1 MRPSKALSEALGHSL
16 GSIGNRHGSRF
27 LFFLGFVALVALVA
41 GCRVPLP
48 PVPEPPS
55 LVLLGGRVVD
65 PESGLDAVRNLAID
79 GGRIRA
85 ISENELTGHEVIDVS
100 GLVVAP
106 GFVDLHSHA
115 QTPLGQHFQVLDG
128 VTTALELE
136 SGSYPVAAMGTY
148 PPIDIALHPLINFGA
163 SVGHAWLRGQIIG
176 GHEAPTGIDDVYARI
191 RRGESAAALDGPA
204 FTQPLSPEQL
214 PMLRAGLNRGLDQG
228 GLGIGFLLDYMSE
241 VVTDDEM
248 QVIFEVAASR
258 KAPIFVHI
266 RRGIAGDPSGLL
278 EVIAWAKKT
287 GAPVHICHVQ
297 ANAMSAIEE
306 FMALI
311 RQAQADGVQISTES
325 FPYNAGSTSISAAVF
340 SRNWQEI
347 FDITY
352 EDVEWP
358 ATGER
363 FDEALWNRYRKE
375 QPEGTV
381 VHHYNREAWTRV
393 ATLAPDVAVASDGL
407 PVLGSGSGVPPW
419 GIGTFSRILG
429 KYVREEKS
437 LSLMD
442 AVNKMS
448 LLPAKILEGWAPALL
463 RKGRVRVGADAD
475 LTIFNLATVTD
486 HATFGDPL
494 QASTG
499 IEYVLVGGKV
509 VVRQGTLVENV
520 RPGQRVLAP
529 LKDH

>member
-1 MRPSKALSEALGHSL
+1 MQTRSVFSDSMAALLGL
-16 GSIGNRHGSRF
+16 GSRAVG
-27 LFFLGFVALVALVA
+27 LVALGIFVG
-41 GCRVPLP
+41 GCQAPPPPAPDLP
-48 PVPEPPS
+48 N
-55 LVLLGGRVVD
+55 LIIRGGRVID
-65 PESGLDAVRNLAID
+65 PESGLDGIRNLAIE

-85 ISENELTGHEVIDVS
+85 ISKDELVGHEVIEAH

-115 QTPLGQHFQVLDG
+115 QTPQGQRFQVLDG

-136 SGSYPVAAMGTY
+136 SGSYPVSDLGEY
-148 PPIDIALHPLINFGA
+148 PPIAIANHPLINFGA
-163 SVGHAWLRGQIIG
+163 SVGHAWIRGQIIEG
-176 GHEAPTGIDDVYARI
+176 PDAPTGIDDVYSRI
-191 RRGESAAALDGPA
+191 LRGGSAASLDGPA
-204 FTQPLSPEQL
+204 FTQSLTPEQL

-241 VVTDDEM
+241 VVTDEEM
-248 QVIFEVAASR
+248 RVVFEVAAARS
-258 KAPIFVHI
+258 APIFVHI
-266 RRGIAGDPSGLL
+266 RRGVAGDPAGLL

-287 GAPVHICHVQ
+287 GAAVHVCHVQ

-306 FMALI
+306 FLGLI
-311 RQAQADGVQISTES
+311 RQARAEGVQISTES
-325 FPYNAGSTSISAAVF
+325 FPYNAGSTSINAAVF

-347 FDITY
+347 FDIGY

-363 FDEALWNRYRKE
+363 FDEAMWKRYRKE
-375 QPEGTV
+375 HPDGAV

-407 PVLGSGSGVPPW
+407 PVLGEGFGVPPW

-429 KYVREEKS
+429 KYVRGEQS

-448 LLPAKILEGWAPALL
+448 LLPAKILEGWAPSLR
-463 RKGRVRVGADAD
+463 RKGRIRVGADAD
-475 LTIFNLATVTD
+475 LTIFDLATVTD
-486 HATFGDPL
+486 HATFSKPL

-499 IEYVLVGGKV
+499 IDYVVVGGKV
-509 VVRQGTLVENV
+509 VVRQGSLVEATA
-520 RPGQRVLAP
+520 PGERVLAP
-529 LKDH
+529 VKVR

>member
-1 MRPSKALSEALGHSL
+1 MQTLKGFACPFAFLSAFG
-16 GSIGNRHGSRF
+16 
-27 LFFLGFVALVALVA
+27 LVLAGILVG
-41 GCRVPLP
+41 GCQSPAP
-48 PVPEPPS
+48 PAAELPS
-55 LVLLGGRVVD
+55 LVIRGGRVID
-65 PESGLDAVRNLAID
+65 PESGLDGVRNLAIE

-85 ISENELTGHEVIDVS
+85 ISEDELVGREVIDAS

-115 QTPLGQHFQVLDG
+115 QTPLGQRFQVLDG

-136 SGSYPVAAMGTY
+136 SGSYPVSALGEY
-148 PPIDIALHPLINFGA
+148 PPIDIANDPLINFGA
-163 SVGHAWLRGQIIG
+163 SVGHAWLRGQIIEG
-176 GHEAPTGIDDVYARI
+176 SDAPTGIDDVYSRVL
-191 RRGESAAALDGPA
+191 RGGSAASLDGPA
-204 FTQPLSPEQL
+204 FTRPLTPEQL

-248 QVIFEVAASR
+248 RVVFEVAGAR
-258 KAPIFVHI
+258 NAPIFVHI
-266 RRGIAGDPSGLL
+266 RRGVAGDPAGLL

-287 GAPVHICHVQ
+287 GAPVHVCHVQ

-306 FMALI
+306 FMVLI
-311 RQAQADGVQISTES
+311 RQARADGVQISTES

-347 FDITY
+347 FDISY
-352 EDVEWP
+352 EDVEWA

-363 FDEALWNRYRKE
+363 FDEAMWNRYRE
-375 QPEGTV
+375 EHPEGAV

-407 PVLGSGSGVPPW
+407 PILGPEFGVPPW
-419 GIGTFSRILG
+419 GIGTFARILG
-429 KYVREEKS
+429 KYVRDQQS

-448 LLPAKILEGWAPALL
+448 LLPAKILEGWAPSLR

-475 LTIFNLATVTD
+475 LTIFDLATVMD
-486 HATFGDPL
+486 HATFPDPL

-499 IEYVLVGGKV
+499 IEYVVVGGQV
-509 VVRQGTLVENV
+509 VVRRGTLVDAV
-520 RPGQRVLAP
+520 ASGRRVLAP
-529 LKDH
+529 VKAR